1 LYHVTLFDASG
12 RAYVTSKNPKFG
24 DSFRIA
30 SPRLGRKSFLCENF
44 GQVCPKPYGSCKP
57 HQVKEIQEGIRT
69 LGDPAVELNMKVILF
84 GATGMVGQGVLRECP
99 RDPRVETTLSV
110 GRRSTGQRHDKL
122 DEILQPDA
130 ADLLP
135 VQDRLSGYDACF
147 FCLGVSSVG
156 MKPDDYRRLTYH
168 LTLSV
173 ARLLAAQNP
182 AMTFI
187 YVSGT
192 GTDSSE
198 RGRARW
204 ARVKGETENALLRLP
219 FRAAYMFRPGYI
231 QPLDGI
237 TPKTRWTRVLYK
249 AAAPFYPALKA
260 LFPKYVTTTR
270 QLGCAMIQVAAQGFP
285 KRVLESSDIA
295 SVRCPG

>member
-1 LYHVTLFDASG
+1 
-12 RAYVTSKNPKFG
+12 
-24 DSFRIA
+24 
-30 SPRLGRKSFLCENF
+30 
-44 GQVCPKPYGSCKP
+44 
-57 HQVKEIQEGIRT
+57 
-69 LGDPAVELNMKVILF
+69 MKVILF
-84 GATGMVGQGVLRECP
+84 GATGMVGQGALRECL
-99 RDPRVETTLSV
+99 RDPRVERILSV
-110 GRRSTGQRHDKL
+110 GRRSTGQRHEKL
-122 DEILQPDA
+122 DEILQPNV
-130 ADLLP
+130 ADLSP

-156 MKPDDYRRLTYH
+156 MKPDEYRRLTYD

-173 ARLLAAQNP
+173 ARILAAQNP
-182 AMTFI
+182 GMTFL

-192 GTDSSE
+192 GTDSSQ
-198 RGRARW
+198 RGRSMW

-219 FRAAYMFRPGYI
+219 FRAAFMFRPGYI

-237 TPKTRWTRVLYK
+237 APKTWWMRVFYQ
-249 AAAPFYPALKA
+249 ATAPCYPLLRA

-295 SVRCPG
+295 SVRCPGSTG